1 MYEFRRFKM
10 KKIRVAITI
19 IAVIALIAVG
29 FLSARLLDKDD
40 NVKVSTSAI
49 QERLSKCSSL
59 TTAKLDYR
67 GIIKYEDGD
76 IQYINKKS
84 FSMIYNAH
92 VTAGV
97 DLSQASVEV
106 KDRKII
112 ITIPKAT
119 LQEIIVDADSLEFY
133 DEKLAL
139 FNWTDKEDTAKAM
152 EYAKKGADERAAQTD
167 ILTQASEQAKTVIE
181 TLIMPIAEDNGNEYE
196 LELKTN

>member
-1 MYEFRRFKM
+1 M

-152 EYAKKGADERAAQTD
+152 EYAKKDADERAAQTD

>member
-1 MYEFRRFKM
+1 M

-152 EYAKKGADERAAQTD
+152 EYAKKDAEERAAQTD